1 VWGLYQLCLTRA
13 TSTLFFHLPRVCVPT
28 EKGPVVGS
36 SPRPVDYCS
45 TRVGIRTKNGAH
57 APTSGAPYLATM
69 NDQSSNAIHPIA
81 WNRNSRKFAV
91 ARRRWHYAPQKKV
104 LVPRAS
110 AIPAMRLPM
119 RIVTGLLIVA
129 VAMLV
134 AVGGLVV
141 VQRLVSTERRKQ
153 HNDVAG
159 FIYAVLGVAYA
170 VLLGL
175 MLVAVWEQWDAAEA
189 LTTDEANELAGIF
202 WWAHALPQPE
212 GRHIQELVRSYA
224 QVVVEEEWPLMAQG
238 RSSPKAWATL
248 DDLRGTILGLD
259 PPTGAQQVRYNQ
271 VLEQLHALG
280 DARRERLLAASE
292 GLATILWVVLIGGA
306 FITIA
311 FTYLF
316 GLENTV
322 VHTLMV
328 AALAMILSASLFTV
342 AALDYPFKGDVRI
355 HPAAFEQVLERF
367 HESKLS
373 DL

>member
-1 VWGLYQLCLTRA
+1 M
-13 TSTLFFHLPRVCVPT
+13 RV
-28 EKGPVVGS
+28 
-36 SPRPVDYCS
+36 
-45 TRVGIRTKNGAH
+45 
-57 APTSGAPYLATM
+57 L
-69 NDQSSNAIHPIA
+69 
-81 WNRNSRKFAV
+81 
-91 ARRRWHYAPQKKV
+91 
-104 LVPRAS
+104 
-110 AIPAMRLPM
+110 
-119 RIVTGLLIVA
+119 TGLLIVA
-129 VAMLV
+129 VATVV
-134 AVGGLVV
+134 AVGGLVL
-141 VQRLVSTERRKQ
+141 VQRLYSTERRKQ

-159 FIYAVLGVAYA
+159 FIYAVLGVSYA

-175 MLVAVWEQWDAAEA
+175 MLIAVWEQWNAAQDVA
-189 LTTDEANELAGIF
+189 SDEANELAGIF
-202 WWAHALPQPE
+202 WFAHALPQPE
-212 GRHIQELVRSYA
+212 GRHIQELARSYA
-224 QVVVEEEWPLMAQG
+224 QVVVEEEWPLMEQG

-292 GLATILWVVLIGGA
+292 GLATILWVVLIGEA
-306 FITIA
+306 VITIA

-316 GLENTV
+316 GLEDTV

-328 AALAMILSASLFTV
+328 AALAMILSLSLFTV

-367 HESKLS
+367 QESNLS

>member
-1 VWGLYQLCLTRA
+1 MKDYPFAVYAQRPLGSTIGSE
-13 TSTLFFHLPRVCVPT
+13 TSWDAPYFPPPR
-28 EKGPVVGS
+28 K
-36 SPRPVDYCS
+36 
-45 TRVGIRTKNGAH
+45 
-57 APTSGAPYLATM
+57 GAPAFLLLL
-69 NDQSSNAIHPIA
+69 
-81 WNRNSRKFAV
+81 
-91 ARRRWHYAPQKKV
+91 RRRKDRSEEQACSG
-104 LVPRAS
+104 R
-110 AIPAMRLPM
+110 RFPM
-119 RIVTGLLIVA
+119 SIFTGLLLVA
-129 VAMLV
+129 VATV
-134 AVGGLVV
+134 ISVVGLVL

-159 FIYAVLGVAYA
+159 FIYAVLGVSYA

-175 MLVAVWEQWDAAEA
+175 MLIAVWEQWNAAQDVA
-189 LTTDEANELAGIF
+189 SDEANELAGIF
-202 WWAHALPQPE
+202 WFAHALPQPE
-212 GRHIQELVRSYA
+212 GRHIQKLARSYD

-248 DDLRGTILGLD
+248 DELRGTILGLD
-259 PPTGAQQVRYNQ
+259 PPTGAQLVRYNQ
-271 VLEQLHALG
+271 VLEQLHALA

-306 FITIA
+306 LITIA
-311 FTYLF
+311 FSYLF
-316 GLENTV
+316 GLDNTV

-328 AALAMILSASLFTV
+328 AALAMVLSLSLFTV